1 MGNNVQLRDDRFQVK
16 RVVHRSGANATAA
29 DERSHLADLLRL
41 MNADDLGQCSLNG
54 ATTHSAPYKGA
65 THGTLHGH
73 AGTDTSSAVDVP
85 VQLRRLNAG
94 DMLFHEGARV
104 ESIYFVRAGTFKAFR
119 TAEDGYEQV
128 LGFSGRAE
136 VLGFDAVCMNHYP
149 NAAVAL
155 EDSSVYSLPV
165 RDLYT
170 LGQRLPT
177 LDRVIHLAASRALA
191 RRGELAD
198 VMAAVAAEV
207 RLARFLVQLSQ
218 RMAASGQS
226 PYRFHL
232 RMGRRDIASHLGVAH
247 ETVSR
252 SFGVLSGWGLVSVHN
267 REVEILALSALKS
280 FARSTRGTLEEPQRP
295 HAPNGHD
302 AVSPAASTVVAQPQ
316 RQLVTRAA
324 SSSFAQAATP

>member
-1 MGNNVQLRDDRFQVK
+1 MVHNIQLRDDSFQVK
-16 RVVHRSGANATAA
+16 SVMRRVGASASTTG
-29 DERSHLADLLRL
+29 ERSNLADLLRL
-41 MNADDLGQCSLNG
+41 LDDAQDANACVAAHPISIDAHVL
-54 ATTHSAPYKGA
+54 AE
-65 THGTLHGH
+65 
-73 AGTDTSSAVDVP
+73 VVVP
-85 VQLRRLNAG
+85 LRRLHAG
-94 DMLFHEGARV
+94 EMLFHEGARV

-136 VLGFDAVCMNHYP
+136 VLGFDALCMNHHP

-155 EDSSVYSLPV
+155 EDASVYSVQV
-165 RDLYT
+165 RDMYT
-170 LGQRLPT
+170 LGQRLPA
-177 LDRVIHLAASRALA
+177 LDRVVHLAASRALA

-218 RMAASGQS
+218 RMAACGQS

-252 SFGVLSGWGLVSVHN
+252 SFGALTSWGLVNVHN
-267 REVEILALSALKS
+267 REVEILALEALKS
-280 FARSTRGTLEEPQRP
+280 FARSTRGTLEEARRPQ
-295 HAPNGHD
+295 APNGHHGHSGPNGSMG
-302 AVSPAASTVVAQPQ
+302 AKSPSAISAGLSRVTPQPQ
-316 RQLVTRAA
+316 
-324 SSSFAQAATP
+324 